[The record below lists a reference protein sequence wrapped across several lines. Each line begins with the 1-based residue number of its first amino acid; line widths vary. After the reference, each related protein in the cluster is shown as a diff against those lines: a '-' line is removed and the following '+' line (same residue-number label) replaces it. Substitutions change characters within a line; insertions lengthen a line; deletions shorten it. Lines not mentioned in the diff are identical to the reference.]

1 MNNDQARLDKAYELN
16 LDHVVNIQNTDLKS
30 YVNKVT
36 NGYGANVVLECSGAI
51 PAAKQG
57 LDILRKKGQY
67 VQVGIFKDSEIPFNL
82 EQIVQ
87 KELRIVGTR
96 SQKPADWEP
105 SLQLLSRGEV
115 DAESL
120 ITNELNIT
128 QWTEGYDHIKSGEG
142 IKVLLRPIE

>member
-1 MNNDQARLDKAYELN
+1 M
-16 LDHVVNIQNTDLKS
+16 V
-30 YVNKVT
+30 
-36 NGYGANVVLECSGAI
+36 
-51 PAAKQG
+51 
-57 LDILRKKGQY
+57 RKKGQY

-87 KELRIVGTR
+87 KELRVVGTR

-105 SLQLLSRGEV
+105 SLQLLSCGEV

-120 ITNELNIT
+120 ITNELDIT